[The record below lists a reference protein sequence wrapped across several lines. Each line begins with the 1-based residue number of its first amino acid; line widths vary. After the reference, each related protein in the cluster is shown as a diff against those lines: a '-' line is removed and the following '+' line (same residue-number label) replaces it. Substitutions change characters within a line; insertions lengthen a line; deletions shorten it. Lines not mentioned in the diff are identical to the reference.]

1 MKTIAVI
8 GKRGLVASAFSDDK
22 RYELIRS
29 DNCLREINEGNYGGI
44 VNAAAITGEPKCQS
58 ASLPDVMRVNVMTPL
73 RMLDFAQERNIP
85 FVMFSTAAVYKNPE
99 ITSEDDEIA
108 PRGRYSMSKVAMEY
122 TLRADAYEKLYIFRI
137 PFVVMFKQHDAD
149 LSIKVKSW
157 KYCEDVTGSVVYK
170 PTLYEAVNNAINGV
184 APGGVYNIASDNVH
198 FPSYLEDK
206 FGWNG
211 DIVPAH
217 SMNRSPNCMLNCS
230 KAKGARL
237 ISND

>member
-8 GKRGLVASAFSDDK
+8 GKRGLVASAFTDDK
-22 RYELIRS
+22 RYELIGFE
-29 DNCLREINEGNYGGI
+29 NCLREIDEGNCGGI

-58 ASLPDVMRVNVMTPL
+58 VSLSDIMRVNVMIPVRL
-73 RMLDFAQERNIP
+73 LEYAKEKNIP
-85 FVMFSTAAVYKNPE
+85 FVMFSTAAVYKNPT

-122 TLRADAYEKLYIFRI
+122 TLRADTYEKLYIFRI
-137 PFVVMFKQHDAD
+137 PFVVMFKRHDAD
-149 LSIKVKSW
+149 LSVKVKSW
-157 KYCEDVTGSVVYK
+157 KYCEDVTGSIVYK
-170 PTLYEAVNNAINGV
+170 PTLYEAVNNAIDGV

-217 SMNRSPNCMLNCS
+217 SMNRSPNCMLDCQ
-230 KAKGARL
+230 KARMAGL
-237 ISND
+237 IS